1 MKKLYDNKV
10 LSYILDIIMTIVSS
24 AIIALGVTIFIS
36 PNRFLS
42 TGFTGVALIIG
53 RIYDNLFPSSQPKE
67 TLIAGVLYLI
77 FNIPVLILSWKK
89 LSKRFTILTTINVIT
104 MSICLSFFPDNL
116 NEMLNLS
123 VAPKGEL
130 SRLDAAIFVG
140 MMNGAANAVSYI
152 FGGSAGG
159 IDILSMYYSVRKQ
172 ATIGKI
178 TTLLNGAILLLGL
191 TVDGTSSAIA
201 NAFYTLVYLV
211 INSIVIDLFYTR
223 NRRAILFIT
232 TSKGKEVADIITHHF
247 VRGVTSLDA
256 KGAYTGE
263 HKDFLYCACS
273 SFEVVEMI
281 KKIKTID
288 DHAFVSVLEASK
300 VHGNFLNKEL
310 R

>member
-10 LSYILDIIMTIVSS
+10 VSYVFDIIMTIVSS

-42 TGFTGVALIIG
+42 TGFTGVALIFG
-53 RIYDNLFPSSQPKE
+53 RLYDNIFPSSSPKE
-67 TLIAGVLYLI
+67 TLITGVLYLL

-89 LSKRFTILTTINVIT
+89 LSHRFTILTTINVIT
-104 MSICLSFFPDNL
+104 MSICLAIIPDDL
-116 NEMLNLS
+116 NVKLNLA
-123 VAPKGEL
+123 VAPIGEL

-140 MMNGAANAVSYI
+140 LMNGAANGLSYI

-178 TTLLNGAILLLGL
+178 TTILNGLILLAGL
-191 TVDGTSSAIA
+191 TVDGTSSVIA
-201 NAFYTLVYLV
+201 NGFYTLVYLV

-223 NRRAILFIT
+223 NKRAILFIT
-232 TSKGKEVADIITHHF
+232 TSKGKEVADVITHHF

-273 SFEVVEMI
+273 SFEVVDII
-281 KKIKTID
+281 KKIKSID

-300 VHGNFLNKEL
+300 VHGNFLSKEL